1 MEAVLNYPSTAF
13 FLLITINKV
22 CEIPY
27 LSDFKE
33 LQNDVPL
40 QCLSVIRL

>member
-1 MEAVLNYPSTAF
+1 MEAVLIFPSTAF
-13 FLLITINKV
+13 FTITINKV